1 MTHKKK
7 IAVVTGGAGF
17 IGSHLSAAL
26 LVHGYAVRV
35 VDSLVAGRRERV
47 PAEADFFEIDVRDRK
62 ALVPIFLGA
71 DCVFHCAAL
80 PRVEDSI
87 RNPEESH
94 DVNVTGTLNILT
106 AAASAGARRVI
117 FTSSSAIYGNHG
129 ESPLREELT
138 PMPLSPYALHK
149 YIGEKYLILFAQL
162 YGLETVSL
170 RFFNVY
176 GPGLNP
182 EGAYAAVIGRF
193 MKLRT
198 EGKPL
203 TIVGDGTQTRD
214 FVQVRD
220 VVRAL
225 VAAAE
230 SRKAGKGEV
239 LNVGTGHEISVNEL
253 ANLFGGE
260 RVAVPARIEPHSS
273 CADISKAKELLAW
286 EPEVRLA
293 DGIAEL
299 MNEFLT

>member
-26 LVHGYAVRV
+26 LARGYAVRV
-35 VDSLVAGRRERV
+35 VDNLVAGKRECV
-47 PAEADFFEIDVRDRK
+47 PADADFFEIDTRDRK
-62 ALVPIFLGA
+62 ALTPVFLGA

-94 DVNVTGTLNILT
+94 DVNVTGTLNVLV
-106 AAASAGARRVI
+106 AATSAGARRVI
-117 FTSSSAIYGNHG
+117 FASSSAIYGNHA
-129 ESPLREELT
+129 ESPLREELA
-138 PMPLSPYALHK
+138 PIPLSPYALHK
-149 YIGEKYLILFAQL
+149 YISEKYLILFAQL

-193 MKLRT
+193 MKLRA

-225 VAAAE
+225 IAAAE
-230 SRKAGKGEV
+230 SKKVGKGEV
-239 LNVGTGHEISVNEL
+239 LNIGTGHEVSVNEL
-253 ANLFGGE
+253 ADLFGGE
-260 RVAVPARIEPHSS
+260 RVTVSPRVEPHSS
-273 CADISKAKELLAW
+273 RADISKAKEFLAW
-286 EPEVRLA
+286 EPKVRLI
-293 DGIAEL
+293 DGVAEL
-299 MNEFLT
+299 VNEFHT